1 MNSSPLF
8 SAQAVD
14 ALLDK
19 LGEIIRQRDASIRLG
34 LIIAG
39 GGSLQER
46 DAAFSDLYALK
57 AEITRQKHNP
67 TNPVSQP
74 PKQPTP

>member
-8 SAQAVD
+8 SAHAVD

-57 AEITRQKHNP
+57 SEITRQQHNQNN
-67 TNPVSQP
+67 T
-74 PKQPTP
+74 KPTP

>member
-8 SAQAVD
+8 TMQAVD

-46 DAAFSDLYALK
+46 DAAASDLYALK
-57 AEITRQKHNP
+57 SEITRQQHNP
-67 TNPVSQP
+67 NNT
-74 PKQPTP
+74 KPTP

>member
-8 SAQAVD
+8 TMQAVD

-57 AEITRQKHNP
+57 SEITRQQHNP
-67 TNPVSQP
+67 NNTTPNPI
-74 PKQPTP
+74 PTP